1 MKKNITYLLLFG
13 LLITIAACQDKIE
26 RTELNRYTDQ
36 EWGVLSKVLDLP
48 EQTYDYGVE
57 FPQHFQNFGGG
68 SLIIDADM
76 ATLGRVLFYD
86 KKVSK
91 NNKVSCASCHTQADA
106 FSDKVAFSDGFEG
119 VKTKRNAFA
128 LGTVPNFEAS
138 YGGFGGESHLF
149 WDERAMTI
157 EQQCEMTISD
167 PIEMGMDLADLTE
180 KLKQEEYYR
189 ILFRRAFKTE
199 EIEQHLV
206 LAALGQFVRS
216 FSTTKTKFDEGMNS
230 TMDFTVNFPN
240 FTAQENTG
248 KALFN
253 AKCESCHGGTQFI
266 PSLPTANNGLAT
278 VYADNGIGAI
288 TNNSFDNGV
297 FKVPLLRNVTLTAPY
312 MHDGS
317 LATLEEVI
325 NHYSNGVASHTNL
338 HQNLKTGNQPVRMNF
353 TDAEKQALI
362 AFLTTF
368 TDNEFRTDIRFS
380 SPFK

>member
-1 MKKNITYLLLFG
+1 MKKNITYLLLLG
-13 LLITIAACQDKIE
+13 LLITIAACQDKVE

-36 EWGVLSKVLDLP
+36 EWEVLSEVLDLP
-48 EQTYDYGVE
+48 EQTYDYSVT

-68 SLIIDADM
+68 NLFVDADM

-86 KKVSK
+86 KKLSK

-138 YGGFGGESHLF
+138 YGGFGGQSHLF
-149 WDERAMTI
+149 WDERAVTI
-157 EQQCEMTISD
+157 EQQCEMTIAD
-167 PIEMGMDLADLTE
+167 PIEMGMDLADLVE

-189 ILFRRAFKTE
+189 ILFRKAFKTE

-206 LAALGQFVRS
+206 LAALSQFIRS
-216 FSTTKTKFDEGMNS
+216 FNTVQTKFDEGMNN
-230 TMDFTVNFPN
+230 TMNFNADFPN
-240 FTAQENTG
+240 FTAQENLG
-248 KALFN
+248 KTLFSAN
-253 AKCESCHGGTQFI
+253 CESCHGNTQFI
-266 PSLPTANNGLAT
+266 PNLPTANNGLAT

-297 FKVPLLRNVTLTAPY
+297 FKVPLLRNVALTAPY

-317 LATLEEVI
+317 FATLDAVL
-325 NHYSNGVASHTNL
+325 NHYSNGIANHTNL
-338 HQNLKTGNQPVRMNF
+338 HFNLKNGNTPIRMNF

-362 AFLTTF
+362 AFLNTF
-368 TDNEFRTDIRFS
+368 TDEEFTTDVRFS
-380 SPFK
+380 NPFK

>member
-1 MKKNITYLLLFG
+1 MKKNTTYFLLFG
-13 LLITIAACQDKIE
+13 LLITIAACQDKTE

-36 EWGVLSKVLDLP
+36 EWEVLSKVVDLP

-68 SLIIDADM
+68 NLFVDADM

-86 KKVSK
+86 KKLSK

-106 FSDKVAFSDGFEG
+106 FADKVAFSDGFEG

-138 YGGFGGESHLF
+138 YGGFGGQSHLF
-149 WDERAMTI
+149 WDERAVTI

-189 ILFRRAFKTE
+189 ILFRKAFKTE
-199 EIEQHLV
+199 EIQQHLV
-206 LAALGQFVRS
+206 LAALGQFIRS
-216 FSTTKTKFDEGMNS
+216 FSTTNTKFDEGMNGA
-230 TMDFTVNFPN
+230 MDFTANFSN
-240 FTAQENTG
+240 FTTQENAG

-253 AKCESCHGGTQFI
+253 ANCESCHGGTQFI
-266 PSLPTANNGLAT
+266 PNIPTANNGLESN
-278 VYADNGIGAI
+278 YLDKGIGAI

-297 FKVPLLRNVTLTAPY
+297 FKVPLLRNVALTAPY
-312 MHDGS
+312 MHDGRFT
-317 LATLEEVI
+317 TLEQVM
-325 NHYSNGVASHTNL
+325 NHYSSSVVNHTNL
-338 HQNLKTGNQPVRMNF
+338 HQNLKSGGQPRRMNF
-353 TDAEKQALI
+353 TEVEKQALV
-362 AFLTTF
+362 AFLNTF
-368 TDNEFRTDIRFS
+368 TDNEFTTDIRFS
-380 SPFK
+380 DPFK